1 MKDNRKAVHAV
12 TEILLAAALIVAIF
26 FLIRY
31 MDVKD
36 AKAAEAAAG
45 TETQKWIEF
54 PEDTP
59 EVTLGSRTYVF
70 SHPVK
75 TYLLMG
81 TDASGNEDA
90 IGDEYQGSMADT
102 LMLVMVDDEE
112 KSYGILQLNRDTITD
127 VPILQDDGTSYASA
141 EEQLCTAHWYGK
153 DKKASCE
160 NTVQAVSNML
170 GGLPI
175 DGYYSLQMEAMPLL
189 NEAVDGVTITFSE
202 NMTEIDPL
210 MKKGAT
216 LTLTDEQAEA
226 LLHTR
231 MGLEDDRNSER
242 MRRQKLFM
250 DGFMDKMKQKAVD
263 TNFTI
268 ELYDRLHPYA
278 TEDININE
286 LSQMLKN
293 MKGYT
298 NKGTFTIDGT
308 SKLGEKLGDGEKH
321 WEFYMDEGSLDST
334 MCGLYP
340 LVYQKEQEDGE

>member
-1 MKDNRKAVHAV
+1 MEDNRKTVHAV
-12 TEILLAAALIVAIF
+12 TEILLAVVLIVAIF

-31 MDVKD
+31 MDIKD
-36 AKAAEAAAG
+36 SKAAEAALEN
-45 TETQKWIEF
+45 ETQKWVEF

-59 EVTLGSRTYVF
+59 EITLGDRTYVF

-75 TYLLMG
+75 SYLLMG

-90 IGDEYQGSMADT
+90 VGDDYQGSMADT
-102 LMLVMVDDEE
+102 LMLIMVDDEE
-112 KSYGILQLNRDTITD
+112 KSYGILQLNRDTITE
-127 VPILQDDGTSYASA
+127 VPLLQNDGTSYSSA

-153 DKKASCE
+153 DKKAGCE

-175 DGYYSLQMEAMPLL
+175 DGYYALQMEAMPLL
-189 NEAVDGVTITFSE
+189 NEAVDGVTITFPE
-202 NMTEIDPL
+202 DMTEIDPQ
-210 MKKGAT
+210 MKEGAT
-216 LTLTDEQAEA
+216 LTLSDKQAEA

-231 MGLEDDRNSER
+231 MGLKDDRNSER
-242 MRRQKLFM
+242 MKRQKLFM
-250 DGFMDKMKQKAVD
+250 DAFMEKMKNKASD

-268 ELYDRLHPYA
+268 ALYDRLHPYA

-286 LSQMLKN
+286 LSNMLKD

-298 NKGTFTIDGT
+298 DKGTFTIDGE
-308 SKLGEKLGDGEKH
+308 SKVGDILGDGLEH
-321 WEFYMDEGSLDST
+321 WEFYMNEGSLDST

-340 LVYQKEQEDGE
+340 LVYQKKQSDGE

>member
-1 MKDNRKAVHAV
+1 MKDNKKVVHAV
-12 TEILLAAALIVAIF
+12 TELLLAAVLIVAIF

-36 AKAAEAAAG
+36 AEAAETAAS
-45 TETQKWIEF
+45 TETQQWIEF

-59 EVTLGSRTYVF
+59 EVKLGKRTYLF

-81 TDASGNEDA
+81 TDASGNEDG
-90 IGDEYQGSMADT
+90 IGDDYQGAMADT
-102 LMLVMVDDEE
+102 LILIMVDDEE
-112 KSYGILQLNRDTITD
+112 KSYGLLQLNRDTITD
-127 VPILQDDGTSYASA
+127 VPILLHDGTSYASA

-153 DKKASCE
+153 DRKASCE

-175 DGYYSLQMEAMPLL
+175 DGYYCLQMGAMPLL
-189 NEAVDGVTITFSE
+189 NEAVDGVTITFPE
-202 NMTEIDPL
+202 DLTEIDPA

-216 LTLTDEQAEA
+216 LTLTNAQAEA

-231 MGLEDDRNSER
+231 MGLKDDRNSER
-242 MRRQKLFM
+242 MNRQKLFM
-250 DGFMDKMKQKAVD
+250 DGFMDKMKEKAVD

-268 ELYDRLHPYA
+268 ALYDRLHPYA

-286 LSQMLKN
+286 LSQMLKDIKN
-293 MKGYT
+293 YT
-298 NKGTFTIDGT
+298 NKGAFTIDGT
-308 SKLGEKLGDGEKH
+308 SELGEKLGDGEQH
-321 WEFYMDEGSLDST
+321 WEFYMDEGSLDSI

-340 LVYQKEQEDGE
+340 LVYQKEK